1 MILYNLTIILDEEI
15 QEDYLSWMKQQ
26 HIPEVMDTS
35 CFISYRILKVL
46 DSPNEGVTYCIQYIT
61 ETMEDYDRYVLNF
74 APALRASFPER
85 FTDKFV
91 IYRTVMEY
99 ID

>member
-1 MILYNLTIILDEEI
+1 MILYNLTVILDEAI

-46 DSPNEGVTYCIQYIT
+46 DSPNEGVTYCIQYIA
-61 ETMEDYDRYVLNF
+61 ETMEDYDKYVLNF
-74 APALRASFPER
+74 APALRVSFPER